1 MVRLQ
6 DLMEFMS
13 IQMDLISE
21 VIFLMVHLKD
31 LVNSSQEQEISY
43 MKVTGQ
49 KMFLMEKEL
58 RYIQMDQDI
67 KVILLMGERMM
78 RMQHIDGLI
87 VKFMLV
93 PSKMD
98 IWKELAN

>member
-31 LVNSSQEQEISY
+31 LVNSSQGQEISN
-43 MKVTGQ
+43 M
-49 KMFLMEKEL
+49 
-58 RYIQMDQDI
+58 
-67 KVILLMGERMM
+67 
-78 RMQHIDGLI
+78 
-87 VKFMLV
+87 
-93 PSKMD
+93 
-98 IWKELAN
+98 